1 MHYVQDSSHFSLN
14 PQPPSPLKKHTARI
28 RLWSERVSEPS
39 LVKWQFKI
47 QRILSSTR
55 RTTQSYSFWKLRSTK
70 ENAYFSSPAGDHAGL
85 TVLMPCDF
93 KRFGCHLGLA
103 GWLAHFASISCVQFF
118 SPVNWYSIYLD
129 LVTISSSRM
138 KHWRV
143 FCLVPVRLFPSP
155 SRSIHSVTYPR
166 RTGGKRLDK
175 NRTRIQDVDVIS
187 SRKRCFLFYS
197 CRFLRDWLLPTGFE
211 SHQNVIHSPVR
222 DKIDSALYPSISS
235 SNWAIEV
242 AVVGSR
248 DPKRF
253 RRSE

>member
-1 MHYVQDSSHFSLN
+1 MHYVQDSTHFSLN

-39 LVKWQFKI
+39 RVKWQFKI

-55 RTTQSYSFWKLRSTK
+55 RTTQSYSFLKLRSTK

-85 TVLMPCDF
+85 SVLMPCDF
-93 KRFGCHLGLA
+93 KRFGRHLGLA

-118 SPVNWYSIYLD
+118 SPVNWYSIYL
-129 LVTISSSRM
+129 VTISSSRM

-143 FCLVPVRLFPSP
+143 FCLVPVRLFPSS